1 MLIYGT
7 VFRRFQMAQS
17 ILDAYMPVAIFLGIA
32 VLFPVIVYF
41 MTRLVRPQKPSPQKD
56 ITYECGEL
64 PEGEA
69 QIQFNFQYYMFAL
82 IYVVFDVAAIFLMLM
97 ALIFPGLN
105 DAARAAV
112 ILFVAV
118 LFVSTNYA
126 LKKEEV
132 LAI

>member
-7 VFRRFQMAQS
+7 AFRRFQMAQS
-17 ILDAYMPVAIFLGIA
+17 ILDAYMPVAIFFGIA

-41 MTRLVRPQKPSPQKD
+41 MTRLVRPQKPTPQKD

-69 QIQFNFQYYMFAL
+69 QVQFNFQYYMFAL
-82 IYVVFDVAAIFLMLM
+82 IYVVFDVAAIFLLLM
-97 ALIFPGLN
+97 ALIFPGLS

>member
-7 VFRRFQMAQS
+7 AFRRFWMAQS
-17 ILDAYMPVAIFLGIA
+17 LLDAYMPVAIFLAIA
-32 VLFPVIVYF
+32 VVFPFLVYF
-41 MTRLVRPQKPSPQKD
+41 ITRLVRPDKPSPLKD
-56 ITYECGEL
+56 TTYECGEV

-82 IYVVFDVAAIFLMLM
+82 IFVVFDVAAIFLMLM
-97 ALIFPGLN
+97 ALVFTGLS
-105 DAARAAV
+105 DAAKAAI

-118 LFVSTNYA
+118 LFVTTNYA

-132 LAI
+132 LTI